1 LTEKGLAGMICLV
14 EALAAD
20 SASEVDLQLRLEMT
34 GKVQSVGIVV
44 DQLGSGEV
52 ETVVHLM

>member
-1 LTEKGLAGMICLV
+1 LV